1 VAYLRLVRCMASK
14 DSPGCL
20 VLVASLLIVIATS
33 GLIRSVLALL
43 HHEAF
48 YWLRVRA
55 FIPTWFNPWQGIV
68 SFSLILAF
76 AVYILI
82 LAIRQLR
89 K

>member
-1 VAYLRLVRCMASK
+1 MAGK

-20 VLVASLLIVIATS
+20 ALLAGVLILIAIP
-33 GLIRSVLALL
+33 GLIRSVLALI

-48 YWLRVRA
+48 YSLRVRA
-55 FIPTWFNPWQGIV
+55 AIPTWFNPWQGIIV
-68 SFSLILAF
+68 FGIVFAL

-82 LAIRQLR
+82 GAIRGLR